1 VKARVLPVR
10 RERIDDLQ
18 PAVQVDLE
26 SGVGERKPQACEI
39 AVGVEYAVGREDML
53 EQFSRRVRAHN
64 GVEIG
69 AEYGGVLRV
78 GADDYTVE
86 PVVLRAPLWA
96 ALHEYQSPRDVLE
109 PVALFRE
116 QPAGQFAGGAENE
129 EVTFSDN
136 NALPMTADVQLVM
149 RIDPEKAPALYTRYR
164 LTFDQLFEGPIR
176 NDVRSAIAAETELVS
191 VEFLYRGGRQAVI
204 QKALQRVRAKWEA
217 QGVNVSQLDWIG
229 TIRYPQVILDSIQMK
244 TKADADAS
252 AAQAQVAVSKAQ
264 ADAKIEE
271 ARGQAEANRL
281 IANSIAASPG
291 VVQLRAIEKWDGKLP
306 QVTGSATPFID
317 LKTAK

>member
-1 VKARVLPVR
+1 MNKLQNGFSLSSKSISWIITVGAVIALSLALLVSCGQTIQPGNVGVKIRTLGPSAGVDTAPLPSGYHINLIG
-10 RERIDDLQ
+10 ERIIEFPVIQ
-18 PAVQVDLE
+18 RTYTYTRE
-26 SGVGERKPQACEI
+26 SDERGP
-39 AVGVEYAVGREDML
+39 
-53 EQFSRRVRAHN
+53 
-64 GVEIG
+64 
-69 AEYGGVLRV
+69 
-78 GADDYTVE
+78 
-86 PVVLRAPLWA
+86 
-96 ALHEYQSPRDVLE
+96 
-109 PVALFRE
+109 
-116 QPAGQFAGGAENE
+116 ENE
-129 EVTFSDN
+129 EISFSDN

-149 RIDPEKAPALYTRYR
+149 RIDRAKAPELYTRYR

-191 VEFLYRGGRQAVI
+191 VEFLYRGGRQQVI
-204 QKALQRVRAKWEA
+204 QKALARVNRKWEP

-264 ADAKIEE
+264 ADARIEE

-281 IANSIAASPG
+281 IAQSIASSPG

-306 QVTGSATPFID
+306 TTTGGAVPFID
-317 LKTAK
+317 VGNR

>member
-1 VKARVLPVR
+1 MSTTPFPKVKSIGKGLGLISMVGTGLAVLLIGLFVLGQTIQPGNVGVKIR
-10 RERIDDLQ
+10 TLGPQAGVDKSPLRSGWHINLPGERIIEFPVIQRTYTYTRETD
-18 PAVQVDLE
+18 
-26 SGVGERKPQACEI
+26 ER
-39 AVGVEYAVGREDML
+39 
-53 EQFSRRVRAHN
+53 
-64 GVEIG
+64 
-69 AEYGGVLRV
+69 
-78 GADDYTVE
+78 
-86 PVVLRAPLWA
+86 
-96 ALHEYQSPRDVLE
+96 
-109 PVALFRE
+109 
-116 QPAGQFAGGAENE
+116 GAENE

-204 QKALQRVRAKWEA
+204 QKALQRVRSKWEG

-244 TKADADAS
+244 TKADADAA

-306 QVTGSATPFID
+306 QVTGAATPFVD
-317 LKTAK
+317 LKTSK